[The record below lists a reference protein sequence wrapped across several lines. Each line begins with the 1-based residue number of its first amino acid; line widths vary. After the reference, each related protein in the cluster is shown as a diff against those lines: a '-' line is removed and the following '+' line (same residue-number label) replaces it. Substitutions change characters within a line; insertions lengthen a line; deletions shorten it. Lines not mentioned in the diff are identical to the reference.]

1 MINENRDTANDSSA
15 CRVLAMLLGRP
26 DVELID
32 ALNSGAVYEALEF
45 MQGDVDLTAFREG
58 NYNLSQMLEQYY
70 RCFEDS
76 RATPLCLAES
86 VYKSWSED
94 PQCPAPMAGARGYLM
109 GEPAL
114 HMLELYRHF
123 GLEYGS
129 EFNGRPDH
137 LALELDF
144 LAFLYE
150 NHTEEMVIQ
159 FIGDH
164 LNWIDELL
172 ERGREIGLCPF
183 YYSVIRSV
191 KVFLDHKTLRMEL
204 R

>member
-1 MINENRDTANDSSA
+1 M
-15 CRVLAMLLGRP
+15 
-26 DVELID
+26 ELID
-32 ALNSGAVYEALEF
+32 ALDSGAVYETLEF
-45 MQGDVDLTAFREG
+45 MQGDVDLTVFREG
-58 NYNLSQMLEQYY
+58 NYNLPQMLEQYD
-70 RCFEDS
+70 RCFEDG
-76 RATPLCLAES
+76 RATTLCLAES

-94 PQCPAPMAGARGYLM
+94 PQCPASMSGARGYLM

-123 GLEYGS
+123 GLEHDS

-137 LALELDF
+137 LVLELDF

-150 NHTEEMVIQ
+150 NYTQETAMQ

-164 LNWIDELL
+164 LNWTDELL
-172 ERGREIGLCPF
+172 ERGREIGLCRF
-183 YYSVIRSV
+183 YYCVIKSVN
-191 KVFLDHKTLRMEL
+191 VFLYHKTSQMEL